1 MVCFFIGIITGIIFF
16 YSGKII
22 TFKLY
27 KPGKSA
33 KNIFLIIAGYFLRLN
48 FVLLMI
54 VIVIQQFSKID
65 LYYMMAGLLVGQG
78 TPLVYEAITGCR
90 TPQSKIDNTLKI

>member
-1 MVCFFIGIITGIIFF
+1 MVGFFIGIMTGIIFF

-27 KPGKSA
+27 KPEKST
-33 KNIFLIIAGYFLRLN
+33 KNIFLIIAGYFFRLY

-54 VIVIQQFSKID
+54 VVVIKQFSKID
-65 LYYMMAGLLVGQG
+65 LYFMMAGLLVGQG
-78 TPLVYEAITGCR
+78 TPLVYEAIKVCR
-90 TPQSKIDNTLKI
+90 RPQSKIDNPLKI